1 MKITFARVLLHVHLL
16 LAIAS
21 LNLFAASATSPR
33 ERLLLDSGWKFHL
46 GNDWGIAQNL
56 AKAGTGSGPASVW
69 FSDASWRTVNLPHDW
84 AVELPFDKTADGA
97 HGFKALGHD
106 FPSNS
111 VAWYRRTFELPK
123 ADAGKRLWLEF
134 DGVFRDCEIFVNGWF
149 IGHHESGYGSFRYDI
164 TDVADC
170 GGKNVVAVKVDAS
183 EFEGW
188 FYEGAGIYRHVWLVK
203 TAPLAIA
210 PDGIFV
216 YSQFKNNVPE
226 GPAKIHVQTRLLNSQ
241 TIFRRSNGSMRNH
254 FDPEANRWRNS
265 GNRPVKGNREKDVK
279 LEVVNFIRRCS
290 GRRNRPNFTSS

>member
-1 MKITFARVLLHVHLL
+1 MASSVIVKAGFSLNCLFVATFFT
-16 LAIAS
+16 IAS
-21 LNLFAASATSPR
+21 SNLSATGTSSPR

-46 GNDWGIAQNL
+46 GNDWGIGQNL
-56 AKAGTGSGPASVW
+56 AKAGTGSGPAGIW
-69 FSDASWRTVNLPHDW
+69 FGDASWRTVNLPHDW

-97 HGFKALGHD
+97 HGFKALGHG

-134 DGVFRDCEIFVNGWF
+134 DGVFRDCEVFVNGWF
-149 IGHHESGYGSFRYDI
+149 VGHHESGYGSFRYDI

-216 YSQFKNNVPE
+216 YSKFKNNVPE
-226 GPAKIHVQTRLLNSQ
+226 GTVKIQIQTQLLNSQ
-241 TIFRRSNGSMRNH
+241 TN
-254 FDPEANRWRNS
+254 PL
-265 GNRPVKGNREKDVK
+265 P
-279 LEVVNFIRRCS
+279 LQQ
-290 GRRNRPNFTSS
+290 